1 MQYGGQMRTISTLH
15 DVLGCKLCWRV
26 TLAVFALIMVVE
38 SAILI
43 PSAERFERTELE
55 RLADHALIAV
65 EPVLLVGGALAGG
78 DAPPP
83 CIAALVGQY
92 NLAGLALYGRD
103 GSPLVRAG
111 EHAGLDYSDRMA
123 GLAGMMASQVSRS
136 RDGSR
141 TDVVWRS
148 SRAGEPVVLARL
160 DSAHIRGALHAY
172 LLRIGGLIGIIVLVV
187 TAGTMLV
194 LYFAALRPLLALR
207 RSALAAGADP
217 DHAERCA
224 IGSRRADEM
233 GDVIRAHDAM
243 LERVAESKRRD
254 RAVAEERARY
264 ISHHQPLT
272 GLPNRAALIDF
283 LARCR
288 DLSSGEGQ
296 VTLFLVNLL
305 SFRELNASAGSLR
318 GDDLL
323 RRVAAA
329 IQRTAA
335 SGDFTAH
342 LGADRF
348 AIVRIRAAEGS
359 DADYAERMLRAVKN
373 ACDGA
378 GAEALRVRVG
388 IAGTPLGELDAPAL
402 LAQAEFALSRA
413 REEDSGEYHF
423 FSAQLAGE
431 ARERQALLR
440 DLRQALAA
448 GELYP
453 VYQPKR
459 SLGAVPAISGAEI
472 LLRWSSPTRGAV
484 SPARF
489 IPLAESSGLIV
500 PIGDFVLHAACRQMR
515 DWIDRRGW
523 SPRLAVNLS
532 AQQFSLPDLPRRLQ
546 DALSGYRLQ
555 PAMLEVEVTETA
567 AMRDVESTAATLAS
581 LRALGVHVSIDDFGS
596 GYSSLIYLHRFAVDA
611 IKIDRSFVEGIGTD
625 HHAEAICDAV
635 LRLGQA
641 LGTRVVAEGVETE
654 TQLEFLRRRRCDEA
668 QGYLIGK
675 PVPAGEFER
684 AWIASRIAA

>member
-1 MQYGGQMRTISTLH
+1 MRTISTLR

-26 TLAVFALIMVVE
+26 TFAVFALILVVE

-43 PSAERFERTELE
+43 PSAERFERAELE
-55 RLADHALIAV
+55 RLASHALIAV
-65 EPVLLVGGALAGG
+65 EPALLVGGALAGG

-83 CIAALVGQY
+83 GIAALVGQY
-92 NLAGLALYGRD
+92 NLTGLALYGRD

-111 EHAGLDYSDRMA
+111 EHADLVYTEKLARI
-123 GLAGMMASQVSRS
+123 AGMMASQVGRS
-136 RDGSR
+136 PDGKR

-148 SRAGEPVVLARL
+148 SRAGEPVVFARL
-160 DSAHIRGALHAY
+160 DSAHVRGELLAY
-172 LLRIGGLIGIIVLVV
+172 LLRIGGLVGIIVLVV

-194 LYFAALRPLLALR
+194 LHFAALRPLLALR

-217 DHAERCA
+217 DSAGRFA
-224 IGSRRADEM
+224 IGSGRADEM

-243 LERVAESKRRD
+243 LERIAESKRRD
-254 RAVAEERARY
+254 RAIAEERARY
-264 ISHHQPLT
+264 VSHHQPLT
-272 GLPNRAALIDF
+272 GLPNRVALIEF
-283 LARCR
+283 LARCPG
-288 DLSSGEGQ
+288 LEGGARHA
-296 VTLFLVNLL
+296 TLFLVNLL
-305 SFRELNASAGSLR
+305 NFREWNAGAGALR

-329 IQRTAA
+329 LQRAA
-335 SGDFTAH
+335 PSEDFTAH
-342 LGADRF
+342 FGADRF
-348 AIVRIRAAEGS
+348 AIARLQAAEGGES
-359 DADYAERMLRAVKN
+359 EYAERLLRAVKA

-378 GAEALRVRVG
+378 GAEAMRVRVG
-388 IAGTPLGELDAPAL
+388 IAGTPLAALDAATL
-402 LAQAEFALSRA
+402 LAQAEFALSRT
-413 REEDSGEYHF
+413 REEDSGEYRF

-431 ARERQALLR
+431 ASERQSLLR

-448 GELYP
+448 GELFP
-453 VYQPKR
+453 VYQPKK
-459 SLGAVPAISGAEI
+459 SLGASPAVSGAEV
-472 LLRWSSPTRGAV
+472 LLRWNSATRGAV

-489 IPLAESSGLIV
+489 IPLAETSGLIV
-500 PIGDFVLHAACRQMR
+500 PIGDFVLRAACRQMR
-515 DWIDRRGW
+515 DWIDRHGW

-532 AQQFSLPDLPRRLQ
+532 AQQFSLPDLRQRLEA
-546 DALSGYRLQ
+546 ALAEHRLS
-555 PAMLEVEVTETA
+555 PAILEVEVTETA
-567 AMRDVESTAATLAS
+567 AMRDVTSTAETLAS

-611 IKIDRSFVEGIGTD
+611 IKVDRSFVEGIGAD

-641 LGTRVVAEGVETE
+641 LGTRVIAEGVETE

-675 PVPAGEFER
+675 PVPAEEFER
-684 AWIASRIAA
+684 TWVASRAAA